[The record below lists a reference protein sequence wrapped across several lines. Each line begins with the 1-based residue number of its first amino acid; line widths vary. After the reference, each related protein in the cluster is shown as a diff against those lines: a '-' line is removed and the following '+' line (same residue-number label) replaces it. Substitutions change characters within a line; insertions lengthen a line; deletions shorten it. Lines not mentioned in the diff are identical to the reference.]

1 MGLIADLEGGPVGL
15 DTAVFI
21 YYIEERP
28 LYLPLVESIF
38 EALDEERLLGLTP
51 TVTLLEALVVPLRA
65 GNLALAEQYERL
77 LSQSRGLLLLDL
89 DRSLVRLAAQLR
101 AYEGLKTPDALQLAA
116 ALRAGCTAFVTND
129 RKMPAIGGLR
139 ILQLRDYL

>member
-21 YYIEERP
+21 YYIEEHP

-38 EALDEERLLGLTP
+38 EALDEERLLGLTS

-77 LSQSRGLLLLDL
+77 LCQSRGLLLLDL
-89 DRSLVRLAAQLR
+89 DRSLVRLAAQIR
-101 AYEGLKTPDALQLAA
+101 AHEGLKTPDALQLAA
-116 ALRAGCTAFVTND
+116 ALRSGSTAFVTDD
-129 RKMPAIGGLR
+129 REMPSIGGLK
-139 ILQLRDYL
+139 ILQLSDYL